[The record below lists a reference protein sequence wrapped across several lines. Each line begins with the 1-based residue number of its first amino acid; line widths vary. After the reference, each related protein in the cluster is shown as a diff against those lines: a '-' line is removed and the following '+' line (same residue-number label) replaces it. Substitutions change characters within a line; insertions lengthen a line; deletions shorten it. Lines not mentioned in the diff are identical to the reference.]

1 MLKKK
6 ITIHFFQLCPEVET
20 EDEIILGNQELTKLF
35 ENIPTKFQSISFEDS
50 KVNLF
55 DNLKKRTGLV
65 LGTLIRNQINDIP
78 PKYNDVSRM
87 IEPLDL
93 TKDQG
98 LGYATCFL
106 YDPSLRIIIIES
118 IKNGVGISTLCK
130 FLEKNFNLTNKIE
143 PNFVIN
149 PSDLARFLEMGSI
162 KKFEVKIARIEGGSI
177 FNQNKK
183 SINQITSAADH
194 TNTDVLEYT
203 LSVNRGNDTLSL
215 SKIRGFVSSLL
226 KFKGSE
232 EVKTMKVTGKSM
244 DSDIND
250 TIDFIQE
257 KMVDSIIVERVRVVE
272 SFKTEEHYGKL
283 IEVYNKHKK
292 SLQVYKKQK

>member
-1 MLKKK
+1 MPNKK

-20 EDEIILGNQELTKLF
+20 EEEIIAGNEELMKLF
-35 ENIPTKFQSISFEDS
+35 DSIPANFQSIGYEDS

-55 DNLKKRTGLV
+55 DDLKKRSGLI
-65 LGTLIRNQINDIP
+65 LGTLIRNQISDIP
-78 PKYNDVSRM
+78 PKYNDVSRN

-106 YDPSLRIIIIES
+106 YDPSLRIIVIES
-118 IKNGVGISTLCK
+118 IRNGVGIGTLCT
-130 FLEKNFNLTNKIE
+130 FLEKNFSLTNKIE
-143 PNFVIN
+143 AKFVIN
-149 PSDLARFLEMGSI
+149 PSDLTRFYEMGSI

-177 FNQNKK
+177 FNQKKK
-183 SINQITSAADH
+183 SINQITSAADQ
-194 TNTDVLEYT
+194 TNTDVLEYS
-203 LSVNRGNDTLSL
+203 LSVNRGHDTLSL
-215 SKIRGFVSSLL
+215 SKIRDFVSNLL

-232 EVKTMKVTGKSM
+232 EVKTMKVTGKSF
-244 DSDIND
+244 DSKSSD

-257 KMVDSIIVERVRVVE
+257 KMVDSIIVERVRVVQ
-272 SFKTEEHYGKL
+272 SFKTEDHYDKL
-283 IEVYNKHKK
+283 IEVYRKHKK